1 MLIENTAFA
10 VSFSDSDFEGT
21 WYFHEL
27 ISGDA
32 PDQKPGW
39 SYGTMIIDSSGNVT
53 ISNNGII
60 TDPSNPTSNYHGVIS
75 DDKKLFVSTQS
86 EQPKDQPMLSVF
98 VKRESN
104 VSFSNADFE
113 GTWYFHELISGDAP
127 DQEPGW
133 GYGTI
138 IVDSSGNAT
147 YSTVNHNDQT
157 TTGSMTWTSNISNN
171 GIITDPSNP
180 TSNYHGVMSD
190 DKKLFVSTQ
199 SEQPKD
205 QPMLSVFVKR
215 ESSVVAIVASS
226 NSNISNVESIDTPS
240 GAPAK
245 FTTHSCLRY
254 KSTGLVGTAD
264 VSITF
269 SSIPADPVFYK
280 AANGTWIKIYPTN
293 ESTGISNVALNGNTL
308 SYTIADNSDC
318 DEDATIGTIKDPI
331 AIGSTSVSG
340 GSISAGDSGGGGCFI
355 ATAAYGSL
363 MEPHVK
369 TLREFCDRF
378 LLGNAVGDRF
388 D

>member
-1 MLIENTAFA
+1 M
-10 VSFSDSDFEGT
+10 
-21 WYFHEL
+21 
-27 ISGDA
+27 
-32 PDQKPGW
+32 
-39 SYGTMIIDSSGNVT
+39 
-53 ISNNGII
+53 
-60 TDPSNPTSNYHGVIS
+60 
-75 DDKKLFVSTQS
+75 
-86 EQPKDQPMLSVF
+86 
-98 VKRESN
+98 
-104 VSFSNADFE
+104 
-113 GTWYFHELISGDAP
+113 
-127 DQEPGW
+127 
-133 GYGTI
+133 
-138 IVDSSGNAT
+138 
-147 YSTVNHNDQT
+147 
-157 TTGSMTWTSNISNN
+157 
-171 GIITDPSNP
+171 
-180 TSNYHGVMSD
+180 
-190 DKKLFVSTQ
+190 
-199 SEQPKD
+199 
-205 QPMLSVFVKR
+205 
-215 ESSVVAIVASS
+215 ASS

-264 VSITF
+264 VSITL
-269 SSIPADPVFYK
+269 SSIPANPVFYK